1 MAHESQP
8 RGHFDGGI
16 LDSMMS
22 SDEILQNQVISP
34 PTEAELRE
42 ADEIIAKGIARAQQA
57 SHQSPETIWQRFD
70 MIRQQ
75 MADGVNRFG
84 GD

>member
-1 MAHESQP
+1 
-8 RGHFDGGI
+8 
-16 LDSMMS
+16 MMS